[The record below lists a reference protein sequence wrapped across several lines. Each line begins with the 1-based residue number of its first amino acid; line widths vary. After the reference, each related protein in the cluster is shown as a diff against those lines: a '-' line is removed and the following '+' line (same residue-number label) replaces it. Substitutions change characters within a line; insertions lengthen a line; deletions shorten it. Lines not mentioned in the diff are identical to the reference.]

1 LSHIVNRRDKQEGEQ
16 VKGKGKVLGFVIGII
31 ALIFIIQYQ
40 FVSNNSWNS
49 WNLPLSGEVIILDP
63 GHGGPDGGASYGKNI
78 FERDIALNIAFK
90 VRDYLEQQGALVIM
104 TREDSNDL
112 AGDTKGIRN
121 RKVEDLKNR
130 VKIIN
135 ESDASMFITIHL
147 NAIPSERWSGAQTFY
162 YGSLE
167 ENERLA
173 IMIQSEIRRN
183 LENTTRSAKAISGI
197 YLLKKAQTP
206 GALVEVGFLSNPHE
220 RQLLTQDEYQEKMAA
235 SIYKGILRYFTN
247 EPTPPN

>member
-1 LSHIVNRRDKQEGEQ
+1 VNRRDKQEGEK
-16 VKGKGKVLGFVIGII
+16 VKGKRRIVGFIIGVI

-40 FVSNNSWNS
+40 FVSNDSWKS
-49 WNLPLSGEVIILDP
+49 WNLPLSGEVIVLDP
-63 GHGGPDGGASYGKNI
+63 GHGWPDGGASYGGDV
-78 FERDIALNIAFK
+78 FESEIALKIGFK
-90 VRDYLEQQGALVIM
+90 LKEYLEQQGALVIM
-104 TREDSNDL
+104 TREDENDL
-112 AGDTKGIRN
+112 AGDIKGIRN
-121 RKVEDLKNR
+121 RKVEDLKKR

-135 ESDASMFITIHL
+135 DSEADLFVTIHL

-167 ENERLA
+167 ENKRLA

-197 YLLKKAQTP
+197 YLLKNAQKA

-220 RQLLTQDEYQEKMAA
+220 RQLLMENEYQQKVAA